1 MSLITAK
8 NPKSTPLNIDSLLQ
22 DSYLLVVELRQG
34 SSVRDSGQLA
44 NLCAKQIK
52 YVRKQL
58 EKTGLSPRSIDHIS
72 HAQCALLD
80 ETVLTCA
87 APDARDKWAGE
98 PLQAKFFSRHQA
110 GEFLYEEMR
119 EVLREPAPDLL
130 VLTVFQR
137 VLMLGFQGRYR
148 EANDPERAQL
158 LAALNTHVA
167 PLKLTHTLPTK
178 LEFGPRMGALF
189 WSQSPLINALA
200 VGTLLAGC
208 WWGLDQFLGH
218 MIATLTPEL
227 LK

>member
-1 MSLITAK
+1 MSLIKSK
-8 NPKSTPLNIDSLLQ
+8 NQKSPPMDIDSLLQ

-34 SSVRDSGQLA
+34 SSVRDSAELSK
-44 NLCAKQIK
+44 LCAKQIE

-58 EKTGLSPRSIDHIS
+58 EKTGLSPRGIDHIS

-80 ETVLTCA
+80 ETILTCA
-87 APDARDKWAGE
+87 ATKTREEWADE

-110 GEFLYEEMR
+110 GEFLYEDMR

-148 EANDPERAQL
+148 EANHPERVQL
-158 LAALNTHVA
+158 LTALNAHVA
-167 PLKLTHTLPTK
+167 PLKPTHTLPTK

-189 WSQSPLINALA
+189 WSQSLLINAFAIAALLA
-200 VGTLLAGC
+200 VC
-208 WWGLDQFLGH
+208 WWGLDHFLVRL
-218 MIATLTPEL
+218 IATLTPGL